1 MNIICYNIPNI
12 IYKGGFHMEIQIKN
26 YMEDL
31 VSNQLEDIMKK
42 NNCKCFCEKC
52 KADITAL
59 ALNHLP
65 TKYVATE
72 KGICYAKIS
81 SYENQCLIDIV
92 TAITNGIKIVEKYP
106 RHTNDE

>member
-1 MNIICYNIPNI
+1 
-12 IYKGGFHMEIQIKN
+12 MEIQMEVKN

-31 VSNQLEDIMKK
+31 VSNQLDDIMKK
-42 NNCKCFCEKC
+42 NNCKCFCERC

-72 KGICYAKIS
+72 KGVCYAKLS

-92 TAITNGIKIVEKYP
+92 TAVTNAIQIVSKHP
-106 RHTNDE
+106 RHSSYEQ

>member
-1 MNIICYNIPNI
+1 
-12 IYKGGFHMEIQIKN
+12 MEIQMQVKN

-31 VSNQLEDIMKK
+31 VVNQLEDIMQK
-42 NNCKCFCEKC
+42 NNCKCFCERC

-59 ALNHLP
+59 ALNNLP

-72 KGICYAKIS
+72 KGVCYAKLS

-92 TAITNGIKIVEKYP
+92 AAITNAIKIVEKHP

>member
-1 MNIICYNIPNI
+1 MLNI
-12 IYKGGFHMEIQIKN
+12 IYKGGFHMKIQMQVKN

-31 VSNQLEDIMKK
+31 VANQLEDIMQK
-42 NNCKCFCEKC
+42 NNCSCFCERC

-72 KGICYAKIS
+72 KGVCYAKLS
-81 SYENQCLIDIV
+81 SYENQSLIDIV
-92 TAITNGIKIVEKYP
+92 TAITNAIKVVEKHP
-106 RHTNDE
+106 RHNINE